1 MPTLHLG
8 VVDVAYT
15 GPDAKPGVTTGDVA
29 TFLEDEYHVMR
40 VFLEMYEEEIGE
52 LLANDIA
59 GEIESIAQGKP
70 VRGLALDVSTG
81 KIGELFRDF
90 LDAREWKQ
98 ASAQAVAAAEEGINH
113 RKKRPY
119 AAENSAR
126 PEFVDTG
133 LYQAAFRAW
142 ITNGSDR

>member
-8 VVDVAYT
+8 VIDVAYT
-15 GPDAKPGVTTGDVA
+15 GSDAKPGVTTGDVA
-29 TFLEDEYHVMR
+29 TFIEDEYHVMR

-52 LLANDIA
+52 LLANEIA

-70 VRGLALDVSTG
+70 VGRLSVDVSTG

-98 ASAQAVAAAEEGINH
+98 ASAQAVAAADDGVNH

-119 AAENSAR
+119 AADNPAR

-133 LYQAAFRAW
+133 LYQASFRAW
-142 ITNGSDR
+142 ITD

>member
-1 MPTLHLG
+1 MTTLHLG
-8 VVDVAYT
+8 VIDVAYT

-29 TFLEDEYHVMR
+29 TFIEDEYHVMR

-59 GEIESIAQGKP
+59 GEIESLAQGKP
-70 VRGLALDVSTG
+70 VGRLSVDVSTG

-98 ASAQAVAAAEEGINH
+98 ASAQTVAAADEGVSH
-113 RKKRPY
+113 RKKQEY
-119 AAENSAR
+119 APENSAR
-126 PEFVDTG
+126 PEFIDTG
-133 LYQAAFRAW
+133 LYQSSFIAW
-142 ITNGSDR
+142 MTD

>member
-1 MPTLHLG
+1 MPTLYLG
-8 VVDVAYT
+8 VIDVAYT
-15 GPDAKPGVTTGDVA
+15 AAGAKPGVTTGDVA
-29 TFLEDEYHVMR
+29 TFIEDEYHVMR

-52 LLANDIA
+52 LLANEIA

-70 VRGLALDVSTG
+70 VGRLALDVSTG

-98 ASAQAVAAAEEGINH
+98 ASAQAVTAADEGVNH

-119 AAENSAR
+119 AAENPAR
-126 PEFVDTG
+126 AEFIDTG
-133 LYQAAFRAW
+133 LYQASFRAW
-142 ITNGSDR
+142 VTD

>member
-1 MPTLHLG
+1 
-8 VVDVAYT
+8 
-15 GPDAKPGVTTGDVA
+15 
-29 TFLEDEYHVMR
+29 MR

-70 VRGLALDVSTG
+70 VGRLSVDISTG

-98 ASAQAVAAAEEGINH
+98 TSAQSVAAADEGVNH

-119 AAENSAR
+119 AAENPAR

-133 LYQAAFRAW
+133 LYQASFRAW
-142 ITNGSDR
+142 VTD

>member
-29 TFLEDEYHVMR
+29 TFLEEEYHVMR

-98 ASAQAVAAAEEGINH
+98 ASAQAVAAAEEGVNH

>member
-29 TFLEDEYHVMR
+29 TFLEEEYHVMR

-70 VRGLALDVSTG
+70 VGRLSFDVSTG

-98 ASAQAVAAAEEGINH
+98 ASAQTIAAADEGVNH

-119 AAENSAR
+119 AAENPAR

-133 LYQAAFRAW
+133 LYQASFRAW
-142 ITNGSDR
+142 VTD

>member
-8 VVDVAYT
+8 VIDVAYT

-29 TFLEDEYHVMR
+29 TFIEDEYHVMR
-40 VFLEMYEEEIGE
+40 VFLEMYEEQIGE

-59 GEIESIAQGKP
+59 GEIESLAQGKP
-70 VRGLALDVSTG
+70 VGRLSVDVSMG

-98 ASAQAVAAAEEGINH
+98 TSAQVVAAADEGVSH

-119 AAENSAR
+119 AAENPAR

-133 LYQAAFRAW
+133 LYQASFRAW
-142 ITNGSDR
+142 VTD

>member
-1 MPTLHLG
+1 
-8 VVDVAYT
+8 
-15 GPDAKPGVTTGDVA
+15 
-29 TFLEDEYHVMR
+29 MR

-59 GEIESIAQGKP
+59 GEIESIAHGKP
-70 VRGLALDVSTG
+70 VGRLSVDVSTG

-98 ASAQAVAAAEEGINH
+98 ASAQTVAAADEGVNH

-119 AAENSAR
+119 AAENPAR

-133 LYQAAFRAW
+133 LYQASFRAW
-142 ITNGSDR
+142 VTD